1 MAKRKSGAGKVFA
14 SVLIT
19 ALIVGGI
26 GFASSGFSKWNKE
39 DWEARII
46 PERVFEITAVE
57 KSADLVNSP
66 DTTITADETEA
77 NLYHVGGAILYQEEA
92 IEGLT
97 GHLYEAKVTLK
108 DENRKTAAL
117 KVSKGLDETVKTAD
131 LKWLGEDNSYTLLDV
146 AEVGVDTVLT
156 FDNDGDFETLD
167 DQLVLTFK
175 VEDLAD
181 LETPYRSVS
190 IDLSN
195 VTLND
200 FEEQAVSS
208 SGVSG
213 FLYSYRVD
221 PEIIIRMYGGETQ
234 LTEIDFISP
243 NREEVTSTPHG
254 YEKVFVLSRKNVSTT
269 NGPRGKKIWD
279 FKVNGIEIVLNS
291 EVEQTRYEICLT
303 SPKDADGNY
312 LPIQTITFKEAL
324 EF

>member
-1 MAKRKSGAGKVFA
+1 MAKRKRGSGKVIA

-26 GFASSGFSKWNKE
+26 GFASSGFSKWDKE
-39 DWEARII
+39 DWFERLI
-46 PERVFEITAVE
+46 PERVFEIAAVE
-57 KSADLVNSP
+57 KSAELVDSP

-97 GHLYEAKVTLK
+97 GHLYEAKITLK
-108 DENRKTAAL
+108 DVNRKTAAL

-131 LKWLGEDNSYTLLDV
+131 LKWLADDNSYTLLDV

-200 FEEQAVSS
+200 FEEQAVTG
-208 SGVSG
+208 GVSG
-213 FLYSYRVD
+213 FLYSYIVD
-221 PEIIIRMYGGETQ
+221 PEIKIKMYGGETQ

-243 NREEVTSTPHG
+243 NIEEVTSTEHG
-254 YEKVFVLSRKNVSTT
+254 YEKVFVLSRKTFATPS
-269 NGPRGKKIWD
+269 GPKGKKIWD
-279 FKVNGIEIVLNS
+279 FKVNGIEIVLK
-291 EVEQTRYEICLT
+291 EWEQTNYQIYLT